1 MKMGAPNINAATKEL
16 GIEIAQYNTQ
26 IHFDSSRQNG
36 LLHLHRVHEGQFRA

>member
-26 IHFDSSRQNG
+26 IHFGNSRQNG
-36 LLHLHRVHEGQFRA
+36 HLHLHRVQEGKFRA